1 MKMQRTKSDPIP
13 PLFADMAD
21 RCGAHSSAL
30 MAGLREGHLL
40 KMESAAR
47 ALLGQVKAL
56 VELMDM
62 RKQEV
67 RHD

>member
-1 MKMQRTKSDPIP
+1 MKKALNQIDPIP

-30 MAGLREGHLL
+30 LAGLREGNLL
-40 KMESAAR
+40 KMESSAR
-47 ALLGQVKAL
+47 ALLGQVKAM
-56 VELMDM
+56 VDLMDM

-67 RHD
+67 KHD

>member
-1 MKMQRTKSDPIP
+1 MKMLRTKSEPIP
-13 PLFADMAD
+13 QLYTEMAD

-30 MAGLREGHLL
+30 LSGLREGNLL
-40 KMESAAR
+40 KMESSAR
-47 ALLGQVKAL
+47 ALLGQVKAM
-56 VELMDM
+56 VDLMDM

>member
-1 MKMQRTKSDPIP
+1 MKIQRTKSEPIP

-30 MAGLREGHLL
+30 MAGLREGNLL
-40 KMESAAR
+40 KMESSAR
-47 ALLGQVKAL
+47 ALLGQVKAM
-56 VELMDM
+56 VDLMDM

-67 RHD
+67 SHD

>member
-1 MKMQRTKSDPIP
+1 MKKLRHQSESIP

-30 MAGLREGHLL
+30 MAGLREGNLI
-40 KMESAAR
+40 KMESSAR
-47 ALLGQVKAL
+47 ALLGQVSAL